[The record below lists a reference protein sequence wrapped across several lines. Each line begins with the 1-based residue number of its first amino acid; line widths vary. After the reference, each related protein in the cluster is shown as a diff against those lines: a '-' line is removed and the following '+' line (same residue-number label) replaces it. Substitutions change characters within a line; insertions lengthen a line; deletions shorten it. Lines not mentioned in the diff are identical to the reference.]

1 MDDAKNCDLL
11 FEYLKSILYDGD
23 VKTLDIDSLDKSF
36 QKLGKGLQY
45 LEKAVTEM
53 KDYSAAL
60 SKGNLSVEPPPRDNF
75 LCENLKNIHASLN
88 HLTWQAKQVAKGDYS
103 QTVSFLGEFSKAF
116 NSMTMQLQ
124 ERETQLIKEAET
136 EKENAG
142 KDALTEIGNRY
153 YFHEKA
159 TQLLNNK
166 KRLVFCYC
174 DLDHLKYINDKY
186 GHTEGDYYIQD
197 FVSTVKQFINTDDI
211 FARLGGDEFCI
222 IFSECTYRQAKSEID
237 EIQHIFAHDKSKIYH
252 KNFSCG
258 ILEIPADHEEVSISD
273 IISHVDKIMYQ
284 QKKEHY
290 SSKTDFV

>member
-1 MDDAKNCDLL
+1 ML
-11 FEYLKSILYDGD
+11 FEYLKSILYDD
-23 VKTLDIDSLDKSF
+23 NIKTLDIDSLDEPF
-36 QKLGKGLQY
+36 QKLGKGLKY
-45 LEKAVTEM
+45 LQKAVTEM

-75 LCENLKNIHASLN
+75 LCENLKNIHAGLN

-103 QTVSFLGEFSKAF
+103 QTVSFLGEFSKSF
-116 NSMTMQLQ
+116 NTMTMQLK
-124 ERETQLIKEAET
+124 EREAQLKKEAET

-153 YFHEKA
+153 YFQEKA
-159 TQLLNNK
+159 NLLLNSGK
-166 KRLVFCYC
+166 SLVFCYC

-186 GHTEGDYYIQD
+186 GHTEGDYYIQN

-222 IFSECTYRQAKSEID
+222 IFSDCSYSQAKAEIN
-237 EIQHIFAHDKSKIYH
+237 EIRNIFVNDKNKDYR

-258 ILEIPADHEEVSISD
+258 ILEIPQNHEKTDISD
-273 IISHVDKIMYQ
+273 IIKQVDKIMYL

>member
-1 MDDAKNCDLL
+1 MEENIFLSNTKPIKFEDYLQFNNEGRSNLGGELPVLIYRLL
-11 FEYLKSILYDGD
+11 EYSI
-23 VKTLDIDSLDKSF
+23 
-36 QKLGKGLQY
+36 
-45 LEKAVTEM
+45 
-53 KDYSAAL
+53 KD
-60 SKGNLSVEPPPRDNF
+60 E
-75 LCENLKNIHASLN
+75 
-88 HLTWQAKQVAKGDYS
+88 
-103 QTVSFLGEFSKAF
+103 
-116 NSMTMQLQ
+116 
-124 ERETQLIKEAET
+124 LIKCY
-136 EKENAG
+136 G

-273 IISHVDKIMYQ
+273 IIKQVDKIMYQ